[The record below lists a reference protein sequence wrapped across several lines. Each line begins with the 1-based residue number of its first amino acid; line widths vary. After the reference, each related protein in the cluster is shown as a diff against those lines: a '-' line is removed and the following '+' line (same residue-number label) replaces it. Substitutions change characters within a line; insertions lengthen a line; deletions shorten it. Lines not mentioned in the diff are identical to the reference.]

1 MKARAYV
8 KRLMVDAGLQVNSR
22 GRFLEGSSTTCLAM
36 LRSRWGWRSTVCRLK
51 FVPQVREDTM
61 GNIYGRLPGSDPA
74 AAAVATGSHTD
85 AIPGAGAY
93 DGTVGEADGWQG

>member
-1 MKARAYV
+1 
-8 KRLMVDAGLQVNSR
+8 
-22 GRFLEGSSTTCLAM
+22 
-36 LRSRWGWRSTVCRLK
+36 
-51 FVPQVREDTM
+51 M

-93 DGTVGEADGWQG
+93 DGTVGVCSTAGPAAVGLEFCWAQNVSGSGRC

>member
-1 MKARAYV
+1 MPN
-8 KRLMVDAGLQVNSR
+8 LFSWHSQI
-22 GRFLEGSSTTCLAM
+22 
-36 LRSRWGWRSTVCRLK
+36 
-51 FVPQVREDTM
+51 REDTM

-93 DGTVGEADGWQG
+93 DGTVGELRCCAKCLVLQGMNGGHEQQHRCDIWGGGLRGTVGEMGRWQECLQPAD